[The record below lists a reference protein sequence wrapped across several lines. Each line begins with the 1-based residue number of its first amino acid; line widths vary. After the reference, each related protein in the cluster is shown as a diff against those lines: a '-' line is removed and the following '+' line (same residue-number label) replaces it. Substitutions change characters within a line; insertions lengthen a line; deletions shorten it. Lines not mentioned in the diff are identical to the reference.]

1 MSPSYWVASRPH
13 YAGLRITIIGK
24 ISYYR
29 ESLPVARPII
39 DLRHGREADQ
49 GIGAPPK
56 SGIPFNEIKNIRQ
69 TVYLADKEDAK
80 DDDIVLFSHE
90 ECLKDKLK
98 QAKNFRYIEEESN
111 KYNASRILQKVGNR

>member
-29 ESLPVARPII
+29 GILASSPADLLIYGMGEKPIKE
-39 DLRHGREADQ
+39 LVRRL
-49 GIGAPPK
+49 K
-56 SGIPFNEIKNIRQ
+56 SGIPFNEIKDIRQ

-90 ECLKDKLK
+90 ECLK
-98 QAKNFRYIEEESN
+98 R
-111 KYNASRILQKVGNR
+111 